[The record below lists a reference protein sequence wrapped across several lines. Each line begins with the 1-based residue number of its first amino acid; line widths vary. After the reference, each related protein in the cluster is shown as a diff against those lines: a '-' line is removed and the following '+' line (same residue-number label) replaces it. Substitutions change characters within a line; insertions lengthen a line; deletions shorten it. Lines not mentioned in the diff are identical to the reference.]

1 LQVILHIGT
10 GKTGTTTIQN
20 VLARRREALRARGIL
35 YPQSLGR
42 ANHEAAA
49 VCAAD
54 FEPGFTPKK
63 APSVRDEAALPA
75 FRDRMREALAG
86 EIRQSGCA
94 TVVISNEHLF
104 EKVREPRHAQRV
116 LDLLG
121 TGPEAVTIVLYVR
134 PQVDMAAAV
143 YGELLRMGSAP
154 DYDRFFEA
162 RRTRALLDYR
172 GGVEAWAAVFGMEA
186 IRLRVFDRKRLAG
199 GDVLTDFAGV
209 AGIDPEAVAPGPDI
223 AGFAESRRSFD
234 AATVAFMERFN
245 AAVTEQ
251 LTGPES
257 AELFAMFR
265 SVPHRKRIVGCIE
278 RLGHAGPRF
287 AIDPVRAKAL
297 RERYRDD
304 NRWLFEQCGVEP
316 FGDGAEGAGA
326 ESADPVDLDYFF
338 RLFASL
344 WIEATLSAS
353 DPEAGPAF

>member
-1 LQVILHIGT
+1 
-10 GKTGTTTIQN
+10 
-20 VLARRREALRARGIL
+20 
-35 YPQSLGR
+35 
-42 ANHEAAA
+42 
-49 VCAAD
+49 
-54 FEPGFTPKK
+54 
-63 APSVRDEAALPA
+63 
-75 FRDRMREALAG
+75 MREALA
-86 EIRQSGCA
+86 EEVRQSGCG

-154 DYDRFFEA
+154 DYDRFFHS
-162 RRTRALLDYR
+162 RRTQALLDYR
-172 GGVEAWAAVFGMEA
+172 GGVEAWAAVFGMES

-199 GDVLTDFAGV
+199 GDVLADFAEV

-223 AGFAESRRSFD
+223 AGLIESRRSFD
-234 AATVAFMERFN
+234 AATVAFLERFN
-245 AAVTEQ
+245 AAVARQ
-251 LTGPES
+251 LEAQGAQEALET
-257 AELFAMFR
+257 FR

-278 RLGHAGPRF
+278 RLGHDGPRF
-287 AIDPVRAKAL
+287 AIEPARAKAL

-316 FGDGAEGAGA
+316 FGDGAEGAGTA
-326 ESADPVDLDYFF
+326 AADPVDLDYFF

-344 WIEATLSAS
+344 WIEATLSAA
-353 DPEAGPAF
+353 DPETGPAF